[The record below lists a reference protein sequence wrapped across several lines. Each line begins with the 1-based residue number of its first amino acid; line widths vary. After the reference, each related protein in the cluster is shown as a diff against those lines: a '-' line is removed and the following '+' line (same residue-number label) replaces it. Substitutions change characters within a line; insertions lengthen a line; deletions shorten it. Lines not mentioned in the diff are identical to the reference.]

1 MPQPGDHH
9 KVPPPLYFHGTK
21 AGLQSGDRLTPG
33 TVAPAQGDN
42 RLRVWA
48 TTCERRAWKWARLR
62 PPHDGTPK
70 VYRVHLD
77 DPEID
82 VNMHASGTPG
92 PFTEVMARSGY
103 VIERMP
109 EEPDSGG

>member
-1 MPQPGDHH
+1 MQ
-9 KVPPPLYFHGTK
+9 TCT
-21 AGLQSGDRLTPG
+21 AGDRLTPG

-42 RLRVWA
+42 GSACGLSVGDDLR
-48 TTCERRAWKWARLR
+48 TEGWKWARLR

-70 VYRVHLD
+70 VYRLHLD

-82 VNMHASGTPG
+82 VNMLASGTPG
-92 PFTEVMARSGY
+92 PFTEVMARTGY

-109 EEPDSGG
+109 AGPDRGG